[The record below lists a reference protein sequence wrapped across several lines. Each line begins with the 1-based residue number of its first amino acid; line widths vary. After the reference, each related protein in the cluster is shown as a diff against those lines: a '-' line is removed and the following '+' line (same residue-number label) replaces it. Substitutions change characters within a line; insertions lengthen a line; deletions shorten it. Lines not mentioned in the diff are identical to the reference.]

1 MFSDKMWIC
10 LSIKYNNSYTNEL
23 VSVFFRLWQV
33 HANIK
38 IIPTYG
44 ECGKIGCEAE
54 KKTCHNKINDEQEM

>member
-1 MFSDKMWIC
+1 MWMY

-38 IIPTYG
+38 IIPTNG

-54 KKTCHNKINDEQEM
+54 KKMHHNKINDKQEM